1 VLAALTSIF
10 CFFEL
15 GDVIAAAVCVRI
27 VVQFL
32 GQIVALDWIRR
43 RRPEINLPFRM
54 WLYPI
59 PSLVAAAGWIFV
71 LATAQARVLLL
82 SLFVVL
88 SGLAIFWLW
97 TKRRA

>member
-1 VLAALTSIF
+1 
-10 CFFEL
+10 
-15 GDVIAAAVCVRI
+15 
-27 VVQFL
+27 
-32 GQIVALDWIRR
+32 
-43 RRPEINLPFRM
+43 M